1 VLVVATILLGLV
13 HLDLIPKIL
22 DNVGSMDCFLVAA
35 VRYQKG
41 ETVAHHPDEMQ
52 QLQVMQNLTHKVE
65 ATRDDELLADAAA
78 ESTIALHL
86 ASSFFECEEY
96 RKMQQLATFDTAAV
110 LQSSLQSVIPVTGFR
125 GEMPLSRGLKSL
137 ALAADTSPPADLR
150 DLIAVGT
157 AVAVEA
163 MIECHSESFVVAA
176 QGYFE
181 NSYLHFVCM
190 DSR

>member
-1 VLVVATILLGLV
+1 
-13 HLDLIPKIL
+13 
-22 DNVGSMDCFLVAA
+22 MDCFLVAA
-35 VRYQKG
+35 LRYQKG

-65 ATRDDELLADAAA
+65 ATRDDELLAGA

-86 ASSFFECEEY
+86 ALSFFECEEY
-96 RKMQQLATFDTAAV
+96 RKMQQPATFDTAAV
-110 LQSSLQSVIPVTGFR
+110 LQSLLQSVIPATDFR
-125 GEMPLSRGLKSL
+125 GEMPWSRGLKSL

-176 QGYFE
+176 QGYSE

-190 DSR
+190 GSR